1 MPRAHEGRAHGASL
15 VANGSPG
22 RTGNAQV
29 VDEIVVNDRPGAPN
43 GYQEPTPGER
53 VALRADLAREYV
65 AGGTGG
71 AAIWYQN
78 LARSLAWAIDDL
90 TSDLGDDIYERML
103 RDAQVAS
110 CVAILKASIIED
122 GVTLAPA
129 VDDEA
134 EDGYALAQELADAA
148 QHMLDHLDTPL
159 DDVLWNMLDAT
170 ALGNRIAEQSYLLDR
185 TYTGKEQ
192 LTLIAL
198 RVKPRHNLAFVVD
211 TFNRLLGFLALIPGL
226 GLVPLQQLIYD
237 PRTVPNLLPRDKFA
251 VLTFRPIGSD
261 PRGTSVL
268 RPAYTFW
275 NLKQQVIREHLKYLA
290 QFASPSIIGTTPDG
304 AQTQPALDA
313 DGNPIAGAAI
323 SPEQAMTN
331 ALTGGFKNGSAAAF
345 PYGSQFTIIES
356 KGEGQAFLAAYQYYD
371 SQITKAI
378 LSQTLATQEGQHQ
391 ARSAAEVHQDILDT
405 IVRQAKRAVCR
416 MVARD
421 ILAPWVRYNYGEQA
435 VELTPAVSLGTLEQP
450 DLPALWTAA
459 AALKTAS
466 YFAPSQLTDVDA
478 MLNFP
483 RRQPEEV
490 EQLQQLTQ
498 QLAQQQQNPPPAN
511 EGDDLPPTDAAERE
525 EAAA

>member
-1 MPRAHEGRAHGASL
+1 MAATT
-15 VANGSPG
+15 
-22 RTGNAQV
+22 RTKRGQTQV

-43 GYQEPTPGER
+43 AGYQAPTPGER
-53 VALRADLAREYV
+53 VALPADLTREYV

-71 AAIWYQN
+71 AAVWYQN

-90 TSDLGDDIYERML
+90 SADLGDDIYERMSL
-103 RDAQVAS
+103 DAQVAS

-122 GVTLAPA
+122 GITLAPA
-129 VDDEA
+129 VDDEDA
-134 EDGYALAQELADAA
+134 DGYALAQELADLG
-148 QHMLDHLDTPL
+148 QRMLDGLDTPL
-159 DDVLWNMLDAT
+159 DDVLWNMLDAV
-170 ALGNRIAEQSYLLDR
+170 ALGNRVAEQSYLLDR

-192 LTLIAL
+192 VTLVAL
-198 RVKPRHNLAFVVD
+198 RVKPRTNLAFVVD

-251 VLTFRPIGSD
+251 VLTFRPVGSD

-275 NLKQQVIREHLKYLA
+275 NLKQQVVREHLKYLA
-290 QFASPSIIGTTPDG
+290 QFASPWIIGTTPEG
-304 AQTQPALDA
+304 AMTQPALDA
-313 DGNPIAGAAI
+313 DGNPIAGTPI
-323 SPEQAMTN
+323 SPEQAMVN
-331 ALTGGFKNGSAAAF
+331 ALTNGKNGTAAAF
-345 PYGSQFTIIES
+345 PFGSQFTVIES
-356 KGEGQAFLAAYQYYD
+356 KGEGRAFLNAYEYYD

-378 LSQTLATQEGQHQ
+378 LSQTLATNEGQHQ
-391 ARSAAEVHQDILDT
+391 ARAAAGVHQDILDT

-421 ILAPWVRYNYGEQA
+421 ILAPWVRYNYGERA

-466 YFAPSQLTDVDA
+466 YFAPSQLADVDA

-490 EQLQQLTQ
+490 EQLSQMREQLTEQ
-498 QLAQQQQNPPPAN
+498 QPSAN
-511 EGDDLPPTDAAERE
+511 EGDDLPPEGAETRE